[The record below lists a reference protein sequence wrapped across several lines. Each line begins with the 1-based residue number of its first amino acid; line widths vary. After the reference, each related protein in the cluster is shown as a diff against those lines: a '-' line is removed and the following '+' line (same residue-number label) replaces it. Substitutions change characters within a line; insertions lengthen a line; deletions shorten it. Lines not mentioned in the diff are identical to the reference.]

1 MWKRKCIES
10 DFARQHQMSGFHFQS
25 KQPII
30 LPTVLVA
37 SWCCCRCRF
46 VGSGVCCS
54 QLLENRFCDSHTI
67 TTTEW
72 RNWIA
77 ICQITQSA
85 TKADISNN
93 QPKCLICTCWR
104 RGVVVIRV
112 RQWTKLT
119 HVGHSYNWDEWPS
132 SGRYTI
138 SGFNQP
144 TRSTQPCIP
153 PGSLNRVPALAGVKA
168 GMSPVP
174 GGR

>member
-1 MWKRKCIES
+1 MWKRKCIEI
-10 DFARQHQMSGFHFQS
+10 DFARQHQMYSFHFQS

-104 RGVVVIRV
+104 RGVVVIGV
-112 RQWTKLT
+112 NHAVNQSAL
-119 HVGHSYNWDEWPS
+119 PS
-132 SGRYTI
+132 SRSAIDPAPPSVSHVRRCLPPI
-138 SGFNQP
+138 SNEN
-144 TRSTQPCIP
+144 RCIAYMLTQ
-153 PGSLNRVPALAGVKA
+153 LAVGGVA
-168 GMSPVP
+168 
-174 GGR
+174 